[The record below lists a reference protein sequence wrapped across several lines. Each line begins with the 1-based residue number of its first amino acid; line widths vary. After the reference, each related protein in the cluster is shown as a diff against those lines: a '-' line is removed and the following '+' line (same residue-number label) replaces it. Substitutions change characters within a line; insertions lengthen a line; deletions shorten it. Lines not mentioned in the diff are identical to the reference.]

1 MNINRHNYEEH
12 FILYMDNE
20 LSSEDRRRVE
30 EFMEQNPDLREEMDT
45 LLQSQLT
52 PDPGVVFSGKQELLK
67 VDGFSPITLLNYDE
81 WLVMYIDGELSPEQ
95 NKQVEQFA
103 SLYPSVQKELEQF
116 RQVRLQPETIVFPGK
131 ETLYRKTAKVRVLE
145 ISWRRIAVAAVLL
158 LAITITAVFLMNNR
172 SNREEPVANN
182 PVQQKPAVE
191 NAVVNNKINTN
202 EESTVN
208 DKNTTTKKEVNTL
221 PNTIAVKQNSNSQDK
236 KRILTIPEQLKKEV
250 PVVADNSKT
259 NDLPK
264 TSNVADLLNDNT
276 NDVATIK
283 KPTPHVT
290 PPTDQSLITT
300 YAVLKTSVS
309 ETNGDETADSK
320 KGGIRGLL
328 RKVTRTFEKTTNINT
343 TDDDRLLV
351 GGLAIKLK

>member
-20 LSSEDRRRVE
+20 LGSEDRRRVE
-30 EFMEQNPDLREEMDT
+30 EFIDQNPDLREELDI
-45 LLQSQLT
+45 LLQSRLT
-52 PDPGVVFSGKQELLK
+52 PDPGIVFNGKQELLK
-67 VDGFSPITLLNYDE
+67 VDGFTPITLLNYDE
-81 WLVMYIDGELSPEQ
+81 WLVLYIDGELTPEQ
-95 NKQVEQFA
+95 NIQVEQFA

-116 RQVRLQPETIVFPGK
+116 RHTRLQPETIVFPGK
-131 ETLYRKTAKVRVLE
+131 ESLYRHTAKVRILH

-158 LAITITAVFLMNNR
+158 LAITFAAVFLFNTR
-172 SNREEPVANN
+172 SNREEPVAKT
-182 PVQQKPAVE
+182 PVQQQPAVE
-191 NAVVNNKINTN
+191 NAVVNSKINTK

-208 DKNTTTKKEVNTL
+208 DRQPTGKKEVSTPANA
-221 PNTIAVKQNSNSQDK
+221 IAVKQNNNIQDK
-236 KRILTIPEQLKKEV
+236 KRILPVSDPLIKEV
-250 PVVADNSKT
+250 PVIADNTKT

-264 TSNVADLLNDNT
+264 TSNVADLLNENT
-276 NDVATIK
+276 KDVATIK
-283 KPTPHVT
+283 KSIPPVT
-290 PPTDQSLITT
+290 PPTGQSFIST
-300 YAVLKTSVS
+300 YAVLNTSVG
-309 ETNGDETADSK
+309 ETNSDETADSK